1 MNENLDRLENIDF
14 SINQY
19 LGSIIIDGI
28 PLGYIE
34 IEDNKIVTS
43 GFIGDNKYSNWIQLI
58 YGLQGF
64 DIAIDNFYF

>member
-28 PLGYIE
+28 TLGYIE
-34 IEDNKIVTS
+34 IEDNKIVTG
-43 GFIGDNKYSNWIQLI
+43 GFIGNNKYSNWIQLI

-64 DIAIDNFYF
+64 GIAIDNFYF